1 MMKKRKS
8 TGIIKLEERVLF
20 EAAAAP
26 EIAALAAMNEAA
38 ADADN
43 DAEADVQDS
52 SGEKGDVPAGE
63 RAIDAIDKSALEAA
77 LAAGPDG
84 ANIAEEGVVV
94 RENGETA
101 DGLDAGDDV
110 SDDLTVDPAA
120 GAAFSTPEASAADG
134 LLNEAG
140 NNGEV
145 VLDLSDPSALVIDSN
160 VDVEFTID
168 GTAPAAAAENIAD
181 AINENTETDRH
192 ELLIINSNTYGTD
205 IIIEEAGEGKDI
217 LVLDIASADPM
228 ADIAAFMAEK
238 DYDYDAVHFVTHGD
252 ETGILV
258 GTRHITE
265 GEYFAPMKD
274 HLAEDADIMI
284 YGCDTA
290 AAENGQA
297 FLQEMADATGA
308 DIAAS
313 VDSTGSSA
321 YGANWNLEYTIGSVE
336 TDSITVSDKWNNEL
350 ADITIGTGGKYKDLN
365 DYWEHTAG
373 DDHGFLYERDVITLM
388 SDVTESYTGPIY
400 LLDDDLSGGEVVFV
414 SDKGKAFTYTFENTM
429 YVGSSNSDTIILQLG
444 SVAGDQDIALEG
456 IVAVSNNDTIIMNN
470 SGINGTLSLGNGAT
484 LTNTLTTKTLKSAV
498 WNLNIATEGTAT
510 ITGGTLLTVDYT
522 LSDAGMTGTLFV
534 TDDSQVT
541 VGSTVNYG
549 FGTIKLDSNTVF
561 SGSGTVNNLI
571 LGTHNG
577 QQDTVTLKN
586 GTLEVKSNVMLEDT
600 DILTLNNAGI
610 DGKLLFH
617 GALEV
622 SGTSSVNDLNVA
634 QNATTL
640 ITGGTLNVGS
650 LTDDGGSVKLN
661 IGTGA
666 IVNVANVFDYSND
679 TISLAGGTLSAEGQI
694 DTLLI
699 NGEGSLQGRIVSVAK
714 AVNVAANNDL
724 VLSDGVTLHATV
736 NLEGELSGSGG
747 TLDTLN
753 ITGDKAVIDNQ
764 ALTVADLGDNGGTVT
779 LTVNNGG
786 FLTVVNK
793 FTYTD
798 DTIVLNNGT
807 LNGNGT
813 LKTLTLGGLGGT
825 LEGGNLTVKDAITI
839 ADQGVLNIR
848 QTANLTAENGISNA
862 GKIAGI
868 GSSAV
873 LNLTGNLTNTGTV
886 AASLSLNVAGNVTN
900 SSAINGTLLSVT
912 GTVTNNTGGTIAAI
926 NAVTGDVTNSGTISS
941 LGGVTGS
948 ITNNTDG
955 TIGQLYSVQDVANV
969 ENNGTINMLLLSVTG
984 ENGASGL
991 EFKTV
996 NEAFNFLQGEEGVSF
1011 EGNGTVN
1018 NTGLAIVLNP
1028 YTYAESDAFRT
1039 ANDVV
1044 TAEEALTLDASR
1056 LGTDTVTLKQAL
1068 TITTQ
1073 PGATSTV
1080 EGYTVNYTATY
1091 ADIIVGDGVTLNFNG
1106 ANAYTFEN
1114 AGITIAE
1121 GGTVNINKDAEVS
1134 FTGNGVTANYKFLSA
1149 NAYTMNNGVTYKGTG
1164 ITNAGT
1170 LNIDNAQVT
1179 FTRES
1184 LGKFSSIERYNTYG
1198 IKNDG
1203 ANAVVN
1209 ITGSDIVFNLGTAAS
1224 PVSRA
1229 ADAYALW
1236 NVEGAMYIK
1245 DSDISM
1251 TSVRSSVEASDKSI
1265 AVYNESRNA
1274 ANAVSGSIM
1283 QQLSESDQLSSAN
1296 LVVDDGRITLN
1307 GGDEEVYSVVN
1318 NGSAYFENS
1327 FVLAAGRDAVYGIK
1341 NDVNGLLEYHVTGD
1355 AYTDQDSLDA
1365 FFASRGVNW
1374 ADYQNDPE
1382 KLISDYII
1390 PGISGKNT
1398 STKSTNVENTNAVGN
1413 YGQAYLHYTGSIS
1426 AGNDAWVGS
1435 TTQYTYTDVPV
1446 LLLYG
1451 SFNTV
1456 GTAEEGQNI
1465 VLSDLDQVT
1474 IVGKG
1479 TEAKSYLYS
1488 YGTAT
1493 NLLNDVSVKDLV
1505 NDGSQI
1511 HVTGSYEQSIFSVY
1525 DATSNL
1531 LNWTGNDNST
1541 IVNLYGKSN
1550 QGSGLDGEIFFG
1562 RAATDARANIF
1573 HSMNGFDTLVDREY
1587 DNRVHFSADVSYDFT
1602 NHARITVENYIGLGV
1617 NEEHAVSIENIDNT
1631 HYTYKIG
1638 EQISAYF
1645 TIEKA
1650 ISTEMEVDG
1659 QIVSL
1664 HDVNGNQIKLTDDYG
1679 NVTMFVEYGALTEVV
1694 DSNVKNAGVVNRSG
1708 NMTMNGINILN
1719 TNAQSVA
1726 VTNIGGIFSM
1736 DGGALIGTY
1745 SGLDNLEIVY
1755 EDVSSSSI
1763 DITIRQGSAT
1773 LNNITAVAGT
1783 AFGIR
1788 NTGTVEFSNE
1798 NTALITNDLDITVVA
1813 GSSLDKLFRPF
1824 DDSTIPEV
1832 DKAIAIANYTVA
1844 AAAQVIHIA
1853 SSPTAIATY
1862 TIKISSYG
1870 DYEWGGS
1877 ITPAAIPASWTVDL
1891 VEGDVQIGEQTFEP
1905 STHTIAGSSPL
1916 ITHAVYGSAYT
1927 NATVTVDNAEIRLSH
1942 VELYS
1947 TTALYNEAKATVTNV
1962 SSFEN
1967 YLYSVQNVGI
1977 KDAANPKS
1985 GNWPGWCISCEPA
1998 DTATF
2003 VNTVNGENVARVS
2016 DAYLSFSCVIN
2027 ASGVENK
2034 DVLTLEGLN
2043 ITDDQGNIL
2052 SSGGMTI
2059 SGSPYRVKSGNTETF
2074 LNLTVTSPE
2083 NETYAIINNGT
2094 LIIENT
2100 YTLKQDILDAKG
2112 NVIFAA
2118 GNYSVDEADAV
2129 MAAAIEY
2136 QKDNPNKDL
2145 TLYPTNYAYISS
2157 FKGTAIQ
2164 NKGNLTMINA
2174 TVKDSVN
2181 GIENAG
2187 KMYMVNSQIVDN
2199 SSWGFINVS
2208 GDAHILDSTIAFN
2221 HNGMDIQ
2228 AGTVTLVNSILV
2240 NDGLLSDVNRS
2251 THTLTA
2257 EEMGINY
2264 QESGGTLVGVGKDG
2278 NIIGENRQDKE
2289 NAADWLNH
2297 AKANSDKLESLYT
2310 FLGTAYFADSTNS
2323 FALSANSPALS
2334 GGVLVAITRGSNG
2347 SITEYT
2353 SGTEAGSLT
2362 GSIVPA
2368 DKDGHSRI
2376 PDEDNNIVVGA
2387 TVPGSPM
2394 KPSPEPEPGPGPDP
2408 GPEPDPT
2415 IEQGSNVVTT
2425 NQDVIDNTD
2434 GLISLREAITYAM
2447 STNGDGNVYF
2457 NANALGY
2464 GDVTIT
2470 LDSALG
2476 GIGIDG
2482 GSVTINGIDHIYNNS
2497 NTNITIDGSLISG
2510 STVVIGETGNAEFKD
2525 ISVTAGTGTYADS
2538 FGGSIGGVFLVLGGS
2553 LAISGTGTYTGNTA
2567 SPVDLGGII
2576 ASISGTVNV
2585 TGNITFRNGIASTGG
2600 GFLLQYG
2607 EDAVSVIGDTNS
2619 NIIIEGMEAVRGA
2632 VLDQFEGKTTFIN
2645 TVVKDSGIY
2654 DETEKKVLTEDLF
2667 NITDEFTLVN
2677 ASVYNNFAEA
2687 LFGLLA
2693 VSDMGEE
2700 ADVWDGKVF
2709 VVNSSIVNNA
2719 VGYQMTEEGKYV
2731 YDNNGNRL
2739 LDYSTSLFS
2748 VEKVSETETSTSA
2761 GNIYILNT
2769 LISTEVDTTDESV
2782 VVQVVNSA
2790 TGEYGKYSFLYNMDG
2805 SLVLD
2810 ADTYV
2815 PVTNPGNGAAES
2827 GVITAVYTD
2836 LDGNRAIALKHTV
2849 DGQWMDMDG
2858 NVLSQYY
2865 QNNMKN
2871 DAIGEI
2877 AVSGNGSHRYIG
2889 QSNLYI
2895 GAYSRAYAETAVQN
2909 NIVVTTTADEM
2920 NGNADISLREA
2931 VKYAEKLHEQTG
2943 FTYTIVFANG
2953 LANEGDVILDHTL
2966 YINGSLNIAGS
2977 NNVLSASGVLDEAMI
2992 VVNTSGVNINNLTL
3006 DGMNNYNDLTGG
3018 RGIFEVT
3025 GRGLATVND
3034 VNMLNGQSALG
3045 GAIYNTGTLTVNGG
3059 LFSNNTAVMEGGA
3072 IYNEGTLSVNGSTFS
3087 NNDAEYGGVIFN
3099 TGSLV
3104 VSGSTFSNNTVEGD
3118 SIIYSTEDISISG
3131 STFSGNMTTGS
3142 VIYADGTISVSGS
3155 TFTNNTANSLVESGE
3170 SVNISGGTFTGNSA
3184 VQGSL
3189 ISARKDIRITDAA
3202 FDTNYSGEAI
3212 VYAAGNLN
3220 TANTGFT
3227 NNAATAA
3234 IVTADGS
3241 VTVSG
3246 STFAKNATVNDNAS
3260 IILAGG
3266 DLNISGS
3273 TVSGNA
3279 VGENGGILDAAG
3291 SLNMS
3296 GSSIVDNISGLTA
3309 VYAEKDVTIS
3319 NSTISGNTPEA
3330 AVIVGENVSISGS
3343 TVSGNT
3349 ATLSVV
3355 LADAVSIANSTV
3367 SGNSARQ
3374 IIRSTGNLTLN
3385 EVSMANNKGN
3395 ALLSTEGYITVIT
3408 STLADTEGDG
3418 VVKVVS
3424 DKDVYILNSTVASA
3438 SETSGSLITGANI
3451 YIVNSI
3457 TVTDDAAA
3465 PVAAGTVYAAY
3476 SVVSGNALY
3485 QYSDQVQSGW
3495 SYTSAFG
3502 NTKVNGEGML
3512 VPVSSIASQRG
3523 VFVRYSVN
3531 ADGSLNIAYSDQY
3544 DDELITDGN
3553 YYNPVV
3559 NQSWKTITVAS
3570 PVNGTVVRYVHE
3582 QYIVMPG
3589 IGAYWNG
3596 SYTVDYGPGLNDA
3609 FINSAYDGT
3618 LDYYSW
3624 SEYDAVVASLPSG
3637 IAEDVPVSVSGI
3649 DGFSGNIYEGMN
3661 SGFRLTE
3668 RFDLG
3673 GMVSGETYI
3682 SETVGADGEDQGG
3695 EFFVTPTT
3703 AEGVPVMLDAES
3715 IDEVGDIALEDTLAE
3730 LAGGMENIAEKASS
3744 LFRRAEIFKDNFDKA
3759 IEELLDIK
3767 A

>member
-84 ANIAEEGVVV
+84 ANIADEGVV
-94 RENGETA
+94 RENGEKA
-101 DGLDAGDDV
+101 DGLEAEDDASDDV
-110 SDDLTVDPAA
+110 VLDPVA
-120 GAAFSTPEASAADG
+120 GAAFDAPEASAADG
-134 LLNEAG
+134 LLAEAG

-160 VDVEFTID
+160 VDIEFTID

-217 LVLDIASADPM
+217 LVLDSTSADPM

-336 TDSITVSDKWNNEL
+336 TDSITVSDEWNNEL

-365 DYWEHTAG
+365 DYWTQTKQTPG
-373 DDHGFLYERDVITLM
+373 YLYERDVITLM

-400 LLDDDLSGGEVVFV
+400 LLDDGLSGGEVVFV
-414 SDKGKAFTYTFENTM
+414 SNTGKAFTYTFENTM
-429 YVGSSNSDTIILQLG
+429 YVGSPGNSDTIVLQLG

-456 IVAVSNNDTIIMNN
+456 IVAVSDNDTIIMNN
-470 SGINGTLSLGNGAT
+470 SGIDGTLGLGNGAK
-484 LTNTLTTKTLKSAV
+484 LTNTLTDKTLKSAV

-522 LSDAGMTGTLFV
+522 LSDAGMAGTLFV
-534 TDDSQVT
+534 TEDSQVT

-549 FGTIKLDSNTVF
+549 SGTIKLDSNTVF

-586 GTLEVKSNVMLEDT
+586 GTLEVKNDVMLEDT

-617 GALEV
+617 GSLEV
-622 SGTSSVNDLNVA
+622 SGTSSVNDLNVT

-753 ITGDKAVIDNQ
+753 ITGDKAVIDNH
-764 ALTVADLGDNGGTVT
+764 ALTVANLGDNGGTVI

-786 FLTVVNK
+786 VLTVVNP
-793 FTYTD
+793 FAYTD
-798 DTIVLNNGT
+798 DTIILNNGT

-813 LKTLTLGGLGGT
+813 LKTLTLNGLGGT
-825 LEGGNLTVKDAITI
+825 LEGGNLTVTDAINI
-839 ADQGVLNIR
+839 AAKSILNIR
-848 QTANLTAENGISNA
+848 QTANLTAQNGISNA

-868 GSSAV
+868 GDSAV
-873 LNLTGNLTNTGTV
+873 LNLTGDLENTGTVETSVALRITAGALENEGSVGVIFDVGGNVENKGTIKEIRSVSGNLTNTTFGTIDE
-886 AASLSLNVAGNVTN
+886 LGNVSGKLVN
-900 SSAINGTLLSVT
+900 DGVIGDLYNVKDIAS
-912 GTVTNNTGGTIAAI
+912 VTNN
-926 NAVTGDVTNSGTISS
+926 
-941 LGGVTGS
+941 GV
-948 ITNNTDG
+948 
-955 TIGQLYSVQDVANV
+955 
-969 ENNGTINMLLLSVTG
+969 INMLLLTVSG
-984 ENGASGL
+984 ETNASGL
-991 EFKTV
+991 VFTTV
-996 NEAFNFLQGEEGVSF
+996 NEALGSLANHGLGGLVLDTGV
-1011 EGNGTVN
+1011 
-1018 NTGLAIVLNP
+1018 AIALNP
-1028 YTYAESDAFRT
+1028 YTYAESNTFRQQ
-1039 ANDVV
+1039 NNVV
-1044 TAEEALTLDASR
+1044 TAAEALTLSADKLIA
-1056 LGTDTVTLKQAL
+1056 LYGQTTIVLDTPITFTSKPSAL
-1068 TITTQ
+1068 
-1073 PGATSTV
+1073 STV
-1080 EGYTVNYTATY
+1080 EGYSLNSEATL
-1091 ADIIVGDGVTLNFNG
+1091 ANIIVGSSVTLNLNDGGTSMDYQFKNV
-1106 ANAYTFEN
+1106 
-1114 AGITIAE
+1114 GIEIAD

-1134 FTGNGVTANYKFLSA
+1134 FSGNGVTANYKFLSY

-1209 ITGSDIVFNLGTAAS
+1209 ITGSDIVFSLGTAAS

-1251 TSVRSSVEASDKSI
+1251 TSVRSSVDENDKSI

-1355 AYTDQDSLDA
+1355 AYTDQESLDA
-1365 FFASRGVNW
+1365 FFASRGINW
-1374 ADYQNDPE
+1374 ADYQNNPE

-1390 PGISGKNT
+1390 PGISGKNINT
-1398 STKSTNVENTNAVGN
+1398 NSTNVNNTNAVGN

-1573 HSMNGFDTLVDREY
+1573 HSMDGIDTLVDREY

-1602 NHARITVENYIGLGV
+1602 NHARITIENYIGLGV

-1650 ISTEMEVDG
+1650 ISTEMEIDG
-1659 QIVSL
+1659 QIVTL
-1664 HDVNGNQIKLTDDYG
+1664 QDVNGNPIKLTDDYG

-1745 SGLDNLEIVY
+1745 SGLDNLEMAY
-1755 EDVSSSSI
+1755 KEASSSSI
-1763 DITIRQGSAT
+1763 DITIRQGRVT
-1773 LNNITAVAGT
+1773 LNDITAVAGT

-1824 DDSTIPEV
+1824 DDSAIPEV

-1853 SSPTAIATY
+1853 TSPTATATY
-1862 TIKISSYG
+1862 TIKISSY
-1870 DYEWGGS
+1870 DEYSTKGS
-1877 ITPAAIPASWTVDL
+1877 ISPAAIPASWTVDL

-1905 STHTIAGSSPL
+1905 STHTITGSSPL

-2016 DAYLSFSCVIN
+2016 DAHLSFSCVIN

-2034 DVLTLEGLN
+2034 DTLTLEGLN

-2059 SGSPYRVKSGNTETF
+2059 SGSPYRVTGTETF

-2264 QESGGTLVGVGKDG
+2264 QESGGTLIGVDKDD

-2297 AKANSDKLESLYT
+2297 AKANSDMLGSLYT
-2310 FLGTAYFADSTNS
+2310 FLGTTYFADSTNS

-2334 GGVLVAITRGSNG
+2334 GGVLVAITRDSNG
-2347 SITEYT
+2347 SISGYT
-2353 SGTEAGSLT
+2353 SGTATGSLT
-2362 GSIVPA
+2362 GSLVPA

-2394 KPSPEPEPGPGPDP
+2394 KPSPEPEPGPGP

-2447 STNGDGNVYF
+2447 TYGDGNVYF
-2457 NANALGY
+2457 SAKDLGH

-2482 GSVTINGIDHIYNNS
+2482 GSVTINGVDHIYNNS
-2497 NTNITIDGSLISG
+2497 NTNITIDGSRISG

-2538 FGGSIGGVFLVLGGS
+2538 FGGNIGGVFLVLGGS
-2553 LAISGTGTYTGNTA
+2553 LAINGTGTYTGNTV

-2700 ADVWDGKVF
+2700 SEIWDGKVF

-2739 LDYSTSLFS
+2739 LDYSTNLFS

-2790 TGEYGKYSFLYNMDG
+2790 TGEYGKYSFLYNADG

-2849 DGQWMDMDG
+2849 NGQWMDMDG

-2865 QNNMKN
+2865 QENIKY

-2877 AVSGNGSHRYIG
+2877 SVSGNGSHRYIG

-2943 FTYTIVFANG
+2943 FTYTIVFADG
-2953 LANEGDVILDHTL
+2953 LANQGDIILDHTL

-3025 GRGLATVND
+3025 ERGLATVND

-3170 SVNISGGTFTGNSA
+3170 SVNISSGTFTGNSA

-3220 TANTGFT
+3220 TANSSFT

-3355 LADAVSIANSTV
+3355 LADAVCIANSTV

-3395 ALLSTEGYITVIT
+3395 ALLSAEGYITVIS

-3553 YYNPVV
+3553 YYDPVV